1 MNSSSQSCSEV
12 STQIIL
18 HASITSLLQMLELL
32 DLLRVVHI
40 LDIYLVLN
48 RVVDKLILLLGLIL
62 HLHRNLRLEA
72 RWYLRNS
79 CSPLLLDELEER
91 PQSIFVLEQIFDSI
105 LMFCNKRRFHEA
117 ILGILNQFPEINHQ
131 APWIWPKSLQSLEKN
146 DTDLFLDVWFGF
158 NKQSEQN

>member
-1 MNSSSQSCSEV
+1 MDSLLFSHLLNVQLTTMNNSSDSCSEV
-12 STQIIL
+12 ATQVIL

-32 DLLRVVHI
+32 DLLSMVHI
-40 LDIYLVLN
+40 LNIYLVLN

-91 PQSIFVLEQIFDSI
+91 PQPIFVLEQIFDGI
-105 LMFCNKRRFHEA
+105 LVFCNKRRFHEA
-117 ILGILNQFPEINHQ
+117 ILGVLYQLSEINH
-131 APWIWPKSLQSLEKN
+131 
-146 DTDLFLDVWFGF
+146 
-158 NKQSEQN
+158 